1 MELKTIKHPSDSQF
15 FFFLT
20 NFGPQSFWKEKL
32 NHYVERVREEIRG
45 FTCYPVENSAEE
57 K

>member
-1 MELKTIKHPSDSQF
+1 MDLKTIKHPSDSQF
-15 FFFLT
+15 FFFT
-20 NFGPQSFWKEKL
+20 NFGPQSFGKEKL

-45 FTCYPVENSAEE
+45 FTCYPVQNSAEE